1 MKIIANC
8 RPSSNFRMSPS
19 TRSTRTPAACARRRA
34 AVSIS
39 GGVVQTDSL
48 RALGR
53 NGYDKL
59 AAATREFENPAWIA
73 LCECYVEVQLI
84 FGHRQECVIKIGIL
98 VEHVIRPHGRFCG
111 RPNSIRPQLKPDSN

>member
-1 MKIIANC
+1 M
-8 RPSSNFRMSPS
+8 RP
-19 TRSTRTPAACARRRA
+19 A
-34 AVSIS
+34 S
-39 GGVVQTDSL
+39 GGRQHLWRVVQTDSW

-59 AAATREFENPAWIA
+59 TAATPEFENPAWIA

-98 VEHVIRPHGRFCG
+98 VEHVIRPHGRFLC
-111 RPNSIRPQLKPDSN
+111 RCERWYVEQNCRQLRTLR